1 MLIQKYFPLAIQVIV
16 LAIMSMVLYNIIAEK
31 KIASL
36 IDTRNK
42 PKSFDYQNLALPLTV
57 IFAVGGFLFAR
68 LVRAEGLVAQVLL
81 AVGFGIV
88 GHELPKEYEKAQKN
102 KLRSSISDIALM
114 CELGLKAGLSL
125 DRIFTVIAETIVEPR
140 YKDAFLQTAAT
151 YKTTHDVEECFLIL
165 KGELE
170 IRELEILKRA
180 LLEVEKVGLSGI
192 QSLEVFAQVETMNKI
207 EQIYKKSDKAR
218 TYTTYAMVAM
228 VFALISIYFFPLFKL
243 ATDTLNQIL
252 GK

>member
-1 MLIQKYFPLAIQVIV
+1 MIQKYLPLVIQTVV
-16 LAIMSMVLYNIIAEK
+16 LAVMGVVLYSIITEK
-31 KIASL
+31 KISRLIVASSKT
-36 IDTRNK
+36 DK
-42 PKSFDYQNLALPLTV
+42 FAFQNLTIPLTV
-57 IFAVGGFLFAR
+57 LFAVCGFLFAR
-68 LVRAEGLVAQVLL
+68 LVRAEGLVAQILL
-81 AVGFGIV
+81 ATGFGMI
-88 GHELPKEYEKAQKN
+88 GHELPKEIERTRKN
-102 KLRSSISDIALM
+102 KLRSSIADIALM

-125 DRIFTVIAETIVEPR
+125 DRIFGIIAETIVEPR
-140 YKDAFLQTAAT
+140 HRNIFLQAAAT

-165 KGELE
+165 KRELE

-207 EQIYKKSDKAR
+207 EQVYKKSDKVR
-218 TYTTYAMVAM
+218 SYTTYAVVAM
-228 VFALISIYFFPLFKL
+228 VFALISIYFFPLFRL

>member
-1 MLIQKYFPLAIQVIV
+1 MLIQKYLLPAMQAVLLAVVGLI
-16 LAIMSMVLYNIIAEK
+16 LYGMITEKRIAR
-31 KIASL
+31 L
-36 IDTRNK
+36 IDTGSK
-42 PKSFDYQNLALPLTV
+42 PKSFDYRNLALPLTAV
-57 IFAVGGFLFAR
+57 FAAGGFLFAR

-81 AVGFGIV
+81 TIGFGMV
-88 GHELPKEYEKAQKN
+88 GHELPKEIEKSQKN

-114 CELGLKAGLSL
+114 CELGLKAGLSP
-125 DRIFTVIAETIVEPR
+125 DRIFTVIAETVVEPR
-140 YKDAFLQTAAT
+140 YKDAFLQAAAT
-151 YKTTHDVEECFLIL
+151 YKTTHDMEECFLIL
-165 KGELE
+165 QKELE

-180 LLEVEKVGLSGI
+180 LLEVEKIGLSGI

-218 TYTTYAMVAM
+218 SYTTYAIVAM
-228 VFALISIYFFPLFKL
+228 VFALISIYFFPLFRL

>member
-1 MLIQKYFPLAIQVIV
+1 MLIQKYLPLAIQVIV
-16 LAIMSMVLYNIIAEK
+16 LAMMGVVLFNIIAEK
-31 KIASL
+31 KIANL
-36 IDTRNK
+36 ITASSKTN
-42 PKSFDYQNLALPLTV
+42 SFDYQNLTVPLTV
-57 IFAVGGFLFAR
+57 LFAVGGFLFSK
-68 LVRAEGLVAQVLL
+68 LVHAEGLTAQILL
-81 AVGFGIV
+81 SIGFGMV
-88 GHELPKEYEKAQKN
+88 GHELPKELEKAQRN

-125 DRIFTVIAETIVEPR
+125 DRIFTIIAETIVEPR
-140 YKDAFLQTAAT
+140 YKDVFLQAAAT
-151 YKTTHDVEECFLIL
+151 YKTTHDVKECFLIL
-165 KGELE
+165 KRELE
-170 IRELEILKRA
+170 IQELEILKRA

-218 TYTTYAMVAM
+218 SYTTYAIVCM

-243 ATDTLNQIL
+243 ATDTLHQIL